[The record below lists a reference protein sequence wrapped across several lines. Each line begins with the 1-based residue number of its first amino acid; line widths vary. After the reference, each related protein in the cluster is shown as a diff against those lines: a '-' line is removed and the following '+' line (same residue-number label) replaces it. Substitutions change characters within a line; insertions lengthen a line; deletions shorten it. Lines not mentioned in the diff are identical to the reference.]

1 MIKKKKKKR
10 NRKGKERS
18 TVPGTKALGRG
29 GERSDSALAFKGQ
42 TCV

>member
-1 MIKKKKKKR
+1 MIKKKKKK
-10 NRKGKERS
+10 GQERS